1 MTQRSKRA
9 APPWQPLEG
18 LPSPRLP
25 SPRDLPPAPSDAECF
40 GLWDEYD
47 MLPHIRAHSL
57 SVARVATT
65 LALAAQRAGLDVDVQ
80 TVRASALLHDIAKT
94 YTIRHGGNHSQL
106 GGAWMQERTSNPVLS
121 MGIVHHVHW
130 AWEVDV
136 RAFFLPLA
144 IIYGD
149 KRVRHDTVVTLAER
163 FEDLYTRYGTT
174 QYIRDR
180 LAESQGQAAAIETAL
195 SETLGMN
202 VHEHTFDSGRL
213 VERA

>member
-1 MTQRSKRA
+1 MKQGKRPV
-9 APPWQPLEG
+9 PPWQPLVG

-25 SPRDLPPAPSDAECF
+25 SPRELPAALADEECF
-40 GLWDEYD
+40 SLWDEYD
-47 MLPHIRAHSL
+47 MLPHIRSHSL
-57 SVARVATT
+57 GVARVATS
-65 LALAAQRAGLDVDVQ
+65 LAVAAASAGLDVDVQ

-106 GGAWMQERTSNPVLS
+106 GGAWMQERTGNPVLA
-121 MGIVHHVHW
+121 MGVIHHVHW
-130 AWEVDV
+130 PWEVDV

-149 KRVRHDTVVTLAER
+149 KRVRHDTVVSLAER

-202 VHEHTFDSGRL
+202 IHEHAFDSGRL